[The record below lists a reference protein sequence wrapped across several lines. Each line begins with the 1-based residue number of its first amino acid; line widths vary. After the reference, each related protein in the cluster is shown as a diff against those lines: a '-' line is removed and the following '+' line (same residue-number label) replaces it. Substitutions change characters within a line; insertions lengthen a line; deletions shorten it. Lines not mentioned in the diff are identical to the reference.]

1 MQTSHDANEPSRKDV
16 VLGTIFVIS
25 AFVAFALSFGLL
37 RKDGSPIFF
46 TACVAVC
53 LICLFFANNKK
64 GVLRGFAVFLL
75 TRVVWALIV
84 TRW

>member
-1 MQTSHDANEPSRKDV
+1 MDANEPSRKDV

-37 RKDGSPIFF
+37 QKDGRPVFF
-46 TACVAVC
+46 ATCVAVC
-53 LICLFFANNKK
+53 LICLLFATNKK
-64 GVLRGFAVFLL
+64 GVLLSFAAFLL